1 MISSSFLFFCVTL
14 LLFYLYYKHNNMNS
28 QEMSGETV
36 NGYFAQYSG
45 IYSLSLMS
53 CGMSLCWYVHVY
65 TLILFLIMISEI

>member
-1 MISSSFLFFCVTL
+1 MILFFCVIL
-14 LLFYLYYKHNNMNS
+14 QLFYLYYIHNDMNS

-53 CGMSLCWYVHVY
+53 CGVSLCWYVHVY
-65 TLILFLIMISEI
+65 TLIFLLIMISVI